1 MSNNY
6 CVMTIRKI
14 KSMRSLQMSH
24 EHNLRE
30 ISLSNVD
37 VSLSD
42 RNEELINDTGYG
54 YRDLWYQRMK
64 DIELKT
70 GEPVTKR
77 KNAVLAYEIVTT
89 FSKGADVDMEAWK
102 EANIKW
108 MKDTFGEENVLS
120 MQLHEDEITPHIHTI
135 IIPIDERNKLC
146 ARSFTG
152 GIKKMIDLQSSYG
165 KAMEPLGLKRGE
177 EYSRTR
183 KEDLN
188 HFYSVLNKAMEEKAP
203 TMEVGERVDD
213 YIARVNTYVQDMAL
227 KNVYMER
234 ALNRR
239 AEIAEAK
246 HNQFYMK
253 YKEAIALQDDLEEEF
268 GGNERLIQERIR
280 TYRKIEKAVPRK
292 ILNDLLQSI
301 LKKFPLTNNILNFRE
316 DKKKRKKN
324 SEYNINDGVEI

>member
-1 MSNNY
+1 MQNKEKTRVFIQIFKNFSHLIYRKIYLKKRKREMTNNY

-89 FSKGADVDMEAWK
+89 FSKGADVNMEAWK

-135 IIPIDERNKLC
+135 VIPIDERNKLC

-152 GIKKMIDLQSSYG
+152 GIKKNDRFTKLLRKSNG
-165 KAMEPLGLKRGE
+165 TF
-177 EYSRTR
+177 RT
-183 KEDLN
+183 
-188 HFYSVLNKAMEEKAP
+188 
-203 TMEVGERVDD
+203 
-213 YIARVNTYVQDMAL
+213 
-227 KNVYMER
+227 
-234 ALNRR
+234 
-239 AEIAEAK
+239 
-246 HNQFYMK
+246 
-253 YKEAIALQDDLEEEF
+253 
-268 GGNERLIQERIR
+268 
-280 TYRKIEKAVPRK
+280 
-292 ILNDLLQSI
+292 
-301 LKKFPLTNNILNFRE
+301 
-316 DKKKRKKN
+316 
-324 SEYNINDGVEI
+324 